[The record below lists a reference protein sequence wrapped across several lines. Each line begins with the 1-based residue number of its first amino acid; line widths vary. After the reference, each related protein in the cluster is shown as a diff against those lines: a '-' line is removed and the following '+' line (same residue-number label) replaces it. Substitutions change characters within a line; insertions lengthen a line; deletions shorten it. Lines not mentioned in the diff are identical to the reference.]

1 MVATAPAPCVG
12 ISLALAPCVGIIHT
26 RALGGTCDLRPRRCV
41 RIVERRV
48 SSRDSRAAVPDNG
61 GYYHDELRCAERAPR
76 ADVGRDHQRSCW
88 VPVCSRAPARGLA
101 ASWRA
106 VAARPSGFVR
116 RAAENKDGVSPV
128 ESGRTSRCEGARL
141 RCVLAGSAGAAVW
154 AVQEPFDQWVFR
166 SHYSD
171 VAVLGKVA
179 IGGRA
184 WWPAGLALHLVNGA
198 VFGLVYCEARRR
210 WPQRPRRLAMSMALG
225 EHVALYPLSYFVD
238 RFHPRRGTRGIP
250 PLLENPRAFA
260 QATWRHTIFGLV
272 LGRLA

>member
-48 SSRDSRAAVPDNG
+48 SSRDSLAAVPDN
-61 GYYHDELRCAERAPR
+61 HDELRCANERREPMSGVTISVPAGFRIVR
-76 ADVGRDHQRSCW
+76 AHPLAGW
-88 VPVCSRAPARGLA
+88 A

-154 AVQEPFDQWVFR
+154 AVQEPLDQWVFR

-198 VFGLVYCEARRR
+198 VFGFVYCEARRR

-238 RFHPRRGTRGIP
+238 RFDPRRGTRGIP

>member
-1 MVATAPAPCVG
+1 M
-12 ISLALAPCVGIIHT
+12 ALAIC
-26 RALGGTCDLRPRRCV
+26 ALVVVFVSSNGASAHVIPVPQSLTTTMSFAVPNERREPMSGV
-41 RIVERRV
+41 TISVPAGFRIV
-48 SSRDSRAAVPDNG
+48 RAHPLAG
-61 GYYHDELRCAERAPR
+61 
-76 ADVGRDHQRSCW
+76 W
-88 VPVCSRAPARGLA
+88 A

-154 AVQEPFDQWVFR
+154 AVQEPLDQWVFR

>member
-1 MVATAPAPCVG
+1 MTLVRR
-12 ISLALAPCVGIIHT
+12 
-26 RALGGTCDLRPRRCV
+26 RA
-41 RIVERRV
+41 I
-48 SSRDSRAAVPDNG
+48 
-61 GYYHDELRCAERAPR
+61 
-76 ADVGRDHQRSCW
+76 
-88 VPVCSRAPARGLA
+88 
-101 ASWRA
+101 

-141 RCVLAGSAGAAVW
+141 RCVLAGSAAAAVW
-154 AVQEPFDQWVFR
+154 AVQEPLDQWVFR

-198 VFGLVYCEARRR
+198 VFGFVYCEARRR